1 LKIKNVLISQPKP
14 ADVEK
19 SPYYLLARKYKV
31 KMDFKKFIS
40 IDGVSAVDFR
50 KDKVNILEHTGV
62 IFTSRNAI
70 DHYFRMAKDMRL
82 EIPDTMKYFCV
93 SEAIAYYLQKY
104 VTYRKRKIFYGR
116 GNMAGLMEII
126 LKQKNEKYLLPCSND
141 YKQDLPLLLEENKIK
156 YSKAVIYKT
165 LASDLSELDIYSY
178 DMLVFFSP
186 TGVDSLFQNFPDYKQ
201 GETIIACLGP
211 TTAQAIEDA
220 GLRLDIKAP
229 TKTSPSMTMAIEEY
243 IAKNSK

>member
-1 LKIKNVLISQPKP
+1 MKIKNVLISQPKP

-19 SPYYLLARKYKV
+19 SPYYLLAKKHKV
-31 KMDFKKFIS
+31 NIDFRKFIT
-40 IDGVSAVDFR
+40 IEGVSAVDFR
-50 KDKVNILEHTGV
+50 KDKVHLLEHTGV

-116 GNMAGLMEII
+116 GNFAGILEII
-126 LKQKNEKYLLPCSND
+126 SKHKSENFLLPCSDD
-141 YKQDLPLLLEENKIK
+141 YKQDLPALMAENKLK
-156 YSKAVIYKT
+156 YSKAVIYQT
-165 LASDLSELDIYSY
+165 LASDLSDMDINSY

-186 TGVDSLFQNFPDYKQ
+186 TGVTSLHKNFPNYVQ
-201 GETIIACLGP
+201 GKTIIACFGP
-211 TTAQAIEDA
+211 TTAQAAIDA

-229 TKTSPSMTMAIEEY
+229 TKTAPSMTMALEEY
-243 IAKNSK
+243 IQKNS

>member
-1 LKIKNVLISQPKP
+1 
-14 ADVEK
+14 
-19 SPYYLLARKYKV
+19 
-31 KMDFKKFIS
+31 MDFTKFIT
-40 IDGVSAVDFR
+40 IEGVSAVDFR
-50 KDKVNILEHTGV
+50 KDKVNILEHTAV

-116 GNMAGLMEII
+116 GNMDGLIEII
-126 LKQKNEKYLLPCSND
+126 LKAKNENYLVPCSNI
-141 YKQDLPLLLEENKIK
+141 YKQDLPSLLEEHHIK
-156 YSKAVIYKT
+156 YSKAVIYQT
-165 LASDLSELDIYSY
+165 LASDLSDLDIYSY

-186 TGVDSLFQNFPDYKQ
+186 TGVESLFHNFPDYKQ
-201 GETIIACLGP
+201 GETIIACFGP
-211 TTAQAIEDA
+211 TTAQAIEEA

-229 TKTSPSMTMAIEEY
+229 TKASPSMTMAIEEFFE
-243 IAKNSK
+243 KNFK